1 MRLVVRYLRLKQLHL
16 YTFDHDNSHCNMD
29 PFDAALDLLR
39 RLPPSQTEHY
49 LNKIISLVPDLEED
63 LVSSVD
69 VGLTTKRCRS
79 TGRDYLCCTYN
90 SGKASPPPN
99 DSCET
104 PC

>member
-1 MRLVVRYLRLKQLHL
+1 
-16 YTFDHDNSHCNMD
+16 MD

-90 SGKASPPPN
+90 SGDYCPPKTL
-99 DSCET
+99 SET
-104 PC
+104 CC

>member
-1 MRLVVRYLRLKQLHL
+1 MP
-16 YTFDHDNSHCNMD
+16 FDHNHSQNKMD

-39 RLPPSQTEHY
+39 RLPPSQTELY

-90 SGKASPPPN
+90 SGELLP
-99 DSCET
+99 CEAT
-104 PC
+104 

>member
-1 MRLVVRYLRLKQLHL
+1 MKQLHF
-16 YTFDHDNSHCNMD
+16 YTLIHNNSQHKMD

-79 TGRDYLCCTYN
+79 SGRDYLCCTYN
-90 SGKASPPPN
+90 SGKFPSMKL
-99 DSCET
+99 SET
-104 PC
+104 LY

>member
-1 MRLVVRYLRLKQLHL
+1 
-16 YTFDHDNSHCNMD
+16 MD

-69 VGLTTKRCRS
+69 VGLTTKRCVTS
-79 TGRDYLCCTYN
+79 GKDYLCCTYN
-90 SGKASPPPN
+90 SGIHYPNSLSACDLLLTDTLQMATGKQPSHTHPPPLN
-99 DSCET
+99 
-104 PC
+104 PH

>member
-1 MRLVVRYLRLKQLHL
+1 MKQLHCN
-16 YTFDHDNSHCNMD
+16 TFNHNNSQYKMD

-90 SGKASPPPN
+90 SGMAYRVKLLESPY
-99 DSCET
+99 
-104 PC
+104 

>member
-1 MRLVVRYLRLKQLHL
+1 LQPLHF
-16 YTFDHDNSHCNMD
+16 YTFDHNKSQLNMD

-69 VGLTTKRCRS
+69 VGLTTKRCRTS
-79 TGRDYLCCTYN
+79 GRDYLCCTYN
-90 SGKASPPPN
+90 SGKVLPIKQS
-99 DSCET
+99 
-104 PC
+104 